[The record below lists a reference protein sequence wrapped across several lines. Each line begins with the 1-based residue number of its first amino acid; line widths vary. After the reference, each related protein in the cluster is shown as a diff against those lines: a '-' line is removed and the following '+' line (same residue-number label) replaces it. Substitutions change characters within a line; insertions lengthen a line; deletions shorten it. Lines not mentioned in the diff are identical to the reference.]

1 MARTFTLAELRTELR
16 LRGDYEDSGVFTDA
30 TLTAWVNDAIAEV
43 YELVDQACEN
53 YFVTETSLTTTANS
67 DTVSLPATF
76 YKLVGLD
83 FLDGNIYRRLGAH
96 DIQARTRYGTLAGQ
110 PRSYRLQG
118 GALRL
123 LPTPDAA
130 YTLRLLYIPAAP
142 KLSADGDTFD
152 GINGFES
159 LVVQKALLL
168 CDMREERPL
177 GDRMAIIQ
185 KLEDRVRT
193 AVSARDAGEPHWLGR
208 RVDPDDEEPG
218 LWR

>member
-1 MARTFTLAELRTELR
+1 MARSFTLAQLRTEVR
-16 LRGDYEDSGVFTDA
+16 LRGDYENSDVFSDT

-53 YFVTETSLTTTANS
+53 YYVTETSLTTTADS
-67 DTVSLPATF
+67 DSVSLPATF

-83 FLDGNIYRRLGAH
+83 YLDGNRYRRLGAH
-96 DIQARTRYGTLAGQ
+96 DIQARTRTGAERGA
-110 PRSYRLQG
+110 PRSYRLQAG
-118 GALRL
+118 VLRL
-123 LPTPDAA
+123 LPMPDAA

-142 KLSADGDTFD
+142 QLVADGDTFD
-152 GINGFES
+152 GINGFEA
-159 LVVQKALLL
+159 LVIQKAILL

-177 GDRMAIIQ
+177 GDRMAVIQ

-208 RVDPDDEEPG
+208 RSDDDEVD
-218 LWR
+218 LWG